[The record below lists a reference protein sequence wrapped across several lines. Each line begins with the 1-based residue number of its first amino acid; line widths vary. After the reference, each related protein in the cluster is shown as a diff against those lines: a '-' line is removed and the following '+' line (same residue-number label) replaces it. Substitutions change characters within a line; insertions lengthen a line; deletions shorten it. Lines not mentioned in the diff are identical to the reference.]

1 MPDFNLAVI
10 GAGAAGLSVTAG
22 DAQLGL
28 PRGADRARPDGR
40 AYGLAIAR
48 RVPVSALALLVMPY
62 PTRAEAGKRAAG
74 SLLAARLFSPRT
86 KSLVRLLARLP

>member
-1 MPDFNLAVI
+1 
-10 GAGAAGLSVTAG
+10 
-22 DAQLGL
+22 
-28 PRGADRARPDGR
+28 
-40 AYGLAIAR
+40 
-48 RVPVSALALLVMPY
+48 VPVSALALLVMPY